1 MPNSF
6 IVISD
11 ICNMLLNK
19 YTATKK
25 PTNVVLN
32 KNACNLLNGIHTSKT
47 ARILTNPISKY
58 IIVTSGPSA
67 IPSTG
72 PIYVK
77 NMMLSNIT
85 IANGAAFRRTVCKNM
100 PLTGLLFG
108 SNDIKN
114 DVYASITKSISVI
127 CIGING
133 NAVFVTMQNSDNN
146 TEYMVFIKKILA
158 TLVRLFTTLLPSI
171 STSFN
176 TLKS

>member
-1 MPNSF
+1 MVP
-6 IVISD
+6 V
-11 ICNMLLNK
+11 
-19 YTATKK
+19 
-25 PTNVVLN
+25 
-32 KNACNLLNGIHTSKT
+32 H
-47 ARILTNPISKY
+47 
-58 IIVTSGPSA
+58 
-67 IPSTG
+67 
-72 PIYVK
+72 
-77 NMMLSNIT
+77 
-85 IANGAAFRRTVCKNM
+85 RTVCKNT